1 MLRFQFDTRRTMK
14 NKTRDKCMEKQ
25 QKEFKKIMAN
35 YGYCIQIV
43 ASGNEQ
49 RCFYQLEVT
58 TT

>member
-1 MLRFQFDTRRTMK
+1 
-14 NKTRDKCMEKQ
+14 MEKQ